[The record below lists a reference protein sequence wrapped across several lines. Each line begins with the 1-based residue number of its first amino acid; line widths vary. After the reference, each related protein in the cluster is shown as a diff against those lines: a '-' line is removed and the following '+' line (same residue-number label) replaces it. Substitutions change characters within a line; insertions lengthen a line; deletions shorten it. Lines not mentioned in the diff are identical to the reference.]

1 MKAGSIAQG
10 AWGQMVLAVV
20 MMVSGAFG
28 QTAADLG
35 EGLRAELTTTAG
47 VTAIKW
53 WGKAGRTY
61 FVQSSE
67 TLLSG
72 SWQYM
77 PVVEAGADGVCT
89 WNLQTSASKMF
100 VRLVYTD
107 QLFSG
112 SSGAADFDGDGL
124 SNALEVSITGPH
136 TNPFL
141 ADTDWD
147 GYSDGAEVTAGTLP
161 TSSQSNANNSP
172 AGSGPLNPDGRYR
185 HGIRLDYAHK
195 NMWAEY
201 EGSLERPGIADAH
214 HTYAGVYTWSG
225 STNTFVLGPLHDY
238 SADRT
243 SDALASWNSTA
254 FPEPA
259 TTMFDWVGGQMWIDG
274 MWSEYT
280 STTSSGKWVDND
292 TERQMLKMK
301 AVVSPGAPA
310 WARRSVAVVEYL
322 GGTSTGHIVKE
333 GRLTLS
339 GSNAQ
344 ASDGIS
350 RHLVTEAA
358 GQGSAVVTPKIAANE
373 RRQLQLLDVDIA
385 PGPNMAGVIGDVVPS
400 VNAESLVRHFVTPKK
415 STELP
420 QDYVE
425 LTAGTVSTT
434 KFDELFEWEGGVEST
449 GGSTTRRVSRATTGD
464 KATIV
469 KIITKKTKTV
479 VSEMHVWVVW
489 ATCTPTLRTASWDI
503 HQIPTGQQ
511 ILVFGTWQPEMVN
524 GGRKWWVPNF
534 NGSRHRFVFT
544 IQPAQICDRSL
555 QERPDLEGVK
565 KTNPPGRNET
575 HSTTGLPADDA
586 LYKWDVSRQMQVRI
600 LNPNLIPRS
609 ELEKIGTS
617 WFVNQP
623 VTSDVPDPWPQNPV
637 AGNDDPP
644 SGDEDDNPYDAR
656 QGFDLDHGV
665 GQLSSIDAPSLPALD
680 SWASSGAY
688 FYFFGTEVNFREF
701 CRLEITDGARTT
713 EPTWFKI
720 SDDYSWHHYLRAS
733 WDGFIWYDAYSS
745 WGAGHSAP

>member
-1 MKAGSIAQG
+1 MSARSIAQG
-10 AWGQMVLAVV
+10 AWGQSLLAVV

-28 QTAADLG
+28 QTAADRG

-67 TLLSG
+67 TLLPG

-77 PVVEAGADGVCT
+77 PVVEAGNEAVCT

-107 QLFSG
+107 ALYSG
-112 SSGAADFDGDGL
+112 SAAAADFDGDGL
-124 SNALEVSITGPH
+124 SNAFEVSATGPR

-147 GYSDGAEVTAGTLP
+147 GYADGAEVTAGTLP

-172 AGSGPLNPDGRYR
+172 AGSGPLNPDSRYR
-185 HGIRLDYAHK
+185 HGIRLDYALK
-195 NMWAEY
+195 SMWAEY
-201 EGSLERPGIADAH
+201 EGSLERPEIADAH

-225 STNTFVLGPLHDY
+225 GSTVSFVLGPLHDY
-238 SADRT
+238 TADKT

-259 TTMFDWVGGQMWIDG
+259 TTMFDWVGGQLWMDA

-292 TERQMLKMK
+292 TDRQMLKMK

-333 GRLTLS
+333 GRITLS
-339 GSNAQ
+339 ASNAQ

-358 GQGSAVVTPKIAANE
+358 EQGSAVITPKIEVNE
-373 RRQLQLLDVDIA
+373 WRQLQLLDVDIA
-385 PGPNMAGVIGDVVPS
+385 PGPNMAGEIGDVVPS
-400 VNAESLVRHFVTPKK
+400 VNEQSLVRHFVTPKK

-425 LTAGTVSTT
+425 LTAGTISAT

-449 GGSTTRRVSRATTGD
+449 GGSATHRVSRATPGVT
-464 KATIV
+464 KV

-489 ATCTPTLRTASWDI
+489 CDAPTITDASASFGDWYQGIMGKVGKDYHCSSNWKFKYVINPAEIITAD
-503 HQIPTGQQ
+503 
-511 ILVFGTWQPEMVN
+511 E
-524 GGRKWWVPNF
+524 KPNLK
-534 NGSRHRFVFT
+534 G
-544 IQPAQICDRSL
+544 DRRL
-555 QERPDLEGVK
+555 P
-565 KTNPPGRNET
+565 PPG
-575 HSTTGLPADDA
+575 HSKPYLAKQNTPPDTAA
-586 LYKWDVSRQMQVRI
+586 YKWDVSRQVKITIR
-600 LNPNLIPRS
+600 NPNGISEANLRS
-609 ELEKIGTS
+609 TFNGS
-617 WFVNQP
+617 MFDGQP
-623 VTSDVPDPWPQNPV
+623 QTLKVHEFPTDP
-637 AGNDDPP
+637 AEGNDDPAD
-644 SGDEDDNPYDAR
+644 GTEDSYPYEASDSPDLEHG
-656 QGFDLDHGV
+656 QGEMSSLDSPAFQVADSWTGPGGSFDLE
-665 GQLSSIDAPSLPALD
+665 A
-680 SWASSGAY
+680 
-688 FYFFGTEVNFREF
+688 NFREF
-701 CRLEITDGARTT
+701 CRLEITDGARSTGT
-713 EPTWFKI
+713 AWFRI
-720 SDDYSWHHYLRAS
+720 SDYTTWHHYLNSIRGTS
-733 WDGFIWYDAYSS
+733 EWEDTSS
-745 WGAGHSAP
+745 MNGRGHPIP